1 MAFSSPSC
9 LYYEVFSYLID
20 YKLQFPFSSN
30 PEEITMRSAII
41 KEGPERAPNRSLLKA
56 TGVTDAEMRRP
67 FIAVVNSWNDIIPG
81 HIHLNKLA
89 EAVKAGIRNA
99 GGVPFEF
106 HTIGVCD
113 GIAMGHEG
121 MKYSLPSREVIEDTI
136 ELMVKAHQFDG
147 MVLIPSCDKIVPGHI
162 MAAGRLDIPSI
173 VVTGGPMLPGYV
185 DDKYT
190 DLISVFEGVGAHR
203 AGKLSEADLERLEN
217 LSCAGAGSCA
227 GMFTANTMAC
237 MTEALGLSLPGC
249 ATAHA
254 VDAKKTRIAKE
265 SGERIVE
272 MVRENLTPRKLVTPK
287 SFENAIM
294 VDMAIGGSTNTT
306 LHLPALAHEFGIE
319 LSLETFDELSR
330 TTPHLISLRPGGP
343 NFMLHFDRAG
353 GVQAILQ
360 RLASKL
366 DLTRLTANGKTLGEN
381 LEEFEIINPKLNKEI
396 VATLENPIHAQGGIA
411 VLKGTL
417 APDGSVVKQTAV
429 DPKMHIHTGPARV
442 YDCEEDAMKGILA
455 GEVKPGDIVVIRYEG
470 PKGGPGMREMLA
482 ATAAI
487 GGMGLLES
495 VALVTDGRFSGG
507 TRGPCIGH
515 VSPEASEGG
524 PIGLVKTGD
533 LIEINIPERILNLK
547 ISEEEFKRRKA
558 AFVPK
563 KKEVTG
569 YLARYQ
575 RSVHSANTG
584 GIVD

>member
-1 MAFSSPSC
+1 
-9 LYYEVFSYLID
+9 
-20 YKLQFPFSSN
+20 
-30 PEEITMRSAII
+30 MRSSII
-41 KEGPERAPNRSLLKA
+41 KEGPERAANRSLLKA
-56 TGVTDAEMRRP
+56 TGVTDSEMRRP
-67 FIAVVNSWNDIIPG
+67 FIAVVNSWNDIVPG
-81 HIHLNKLA
+81 HIHLSKLA
-89 EAVKAGIRNA
+89 ESVKAGIRNA

-136 ELMVKAHQFDG
+136 ELMVRAHQFDG
-147 MVLIPSCDKIVPGHI
+147 IVLMPTCDKIVPGHL
-162 MAAGRLDIPSI
+162 MAAGRLDIPAI

-190 DLISVFEGVGAHR
+190 DLISVFEGVGAYR
-203 AGKLSEADLERLEN
+203 AGKLSEADLNRLEN

-272 MVRENLTPRKLVTPK
+272 MVRENLTPRKIVTFK

-306 LHLPALAHEFGIE
+306 LHLPALAHEFG
-319 LSLETFDELSR
+319 LNLPLDTFDELSR

-353 GVQAILQ
+353 GVQAVMQ
-360 RLASKL
+360 RLSSKL
-366 DLTRLTANGKTLGEN
+366 HLDQLTVNGKTIGEN
-381 LEEFEIINPKLNKEI
+381 LEGLDIVNPKLNKEI
-396 VATLENPIHAQGGIA
+396 IATLENPIHAQGGIA
-411 VLKGTL
+411 ILKGSL
-417 APDGSVVKQTAV
+417 APDGAVVKQAAV
-429 DPKMHIHTGPARV
+429 APNMRVHIGPARV
-442 YDCEEDAMKGILA
+442 YDSEEDSMKDILA
-455 GEVKPGDIVVIRYEG
+455 GHIKPGDVIIIRYEG

-495 VALVTDGRFSGG
+495 VALITDGRFSGG

-524 PIGLVKTGD
+524 PIALVKDGD
-533 LIEINIPERILNLK
+533 LIEINIPERSLNLK
-547 ISEEEFKRRKA
+547 VSEEELKQRKA
-558 AFVPK
+558 AFVPP

-575 RSVHSANTG
+575 RAVHSANTG

>member
-1 MAFSSPSC
+1 
-9 LYYEVFSYLID
+9 
-20 YKLQFPFSSN
+20 
-30 PEEITMRSAII
+30 MRSDTI

-56 TGVTDAEMRRP
+56 TGVTDSEMKKP

-121 MKYSLPSREVIEDTI
+121 MRYSLPSREVIEDTI
-136 ELMVKAHQFDG
+136 EIMVRAHQFDG
-147 MVLIPSCDKIVPGHI
+147 MVLIPTCDKIVPGHL

-203 AGKLSEADLERLEN
+203 AGKLSEADLKRLEN

-254 VDAKKTRIAKE
+254 VDAKKTRIAKD

-272 MVRENLTPRKLVTPK
+272 MVRENLTPRKIVNMK

-306 LHLPALAHEFGIE
+306 LHLPALAHEFGLK
-319 LSLETFDELSR
+319 LSLEAFDELSR

-353 GVQAILQ
+353 GVQAIMQ
-360 RLASKL
+360 RLSSRLHL
-366 DLTRLTANGKTLGEN
+366 DQLTVNGKTIGEN
-381 LEEFEIINPKLNKEI
+381 LKELDIVNPKLNKEV
-396 VATLENPIHAQGGIA
+396 VATLEKPIHAQGGIA
-411 VLKGTL
+411 ILKGSL
-417 APDGSVVKQTAV
+417 APDGSVVKQAAV
-429 DPKMHIHTGPARV
+429 DPRMHVHTGPARV

-455 GEVKPGDIVVIRYEG
+455 GHVKAGDVVIIRYEG

-495 VALVTDGRFSGG
+495 VALITDGRFSGG

-524 PIGLVKTGD
+524 PIALVKDGD
-533 LIEINIPERILNLK
+533 VIEINIPERVLNLK
-547 ISEEEFKRRKA
+547 VSGEELKQRKA
-558 AFVPK
+558 SFVPS

>member
-1 MAFSSPSC
+1 
-9 LYYEVFSYLID
+9 
-20 YKLQFPFSSN
+20 
-30 PEEITMRSAII
+30 MRSDII

-56 TGVTDAEMRRP
+56 TGVTDSEMKKP

-106 HTIGVCD
+106 HTIGICD

-147 MVLIPSCDKIVPGHI
+147 MVLIPTCDKIVPGHL

-185 DDKYT
+185 DDRYT
-190 DLISVFEGVGAHR
+190 DLISVFEGVGAYR
-203 AGKLSEADLERLEN
+203 AGKLSEADLKRLEN
-217 LSCAGAGSCA
+217 LSCSGAGSCA

-272 MVRENLTPRKLVTPK
+272 MVRENLTPRKIVNFK

-306 LHLPALAHEFGIE
+306 LHLPALAHEFG
-319 LSLETFDELSR
+319 LKLPLEVFDKLSR

-353 GVQAILQ
+353 GVQAVMQ

-366 DLTRLTANGKTLGEN
+366 YLDQLTVNGKTMGEN
-381 LEEFEIINPKLNKEI
+381 LNEFDIVNPKLNKEI
-396 VATLENPIHAQGGIA
+396 IATLENPIHAQGGIA
-411 VLKGTL
+411 VLKGSL
-417 APDGSVVKQTAV
+417 APDGSVVKQAAV
-429 DPKMHIHTGPARV
+429 DPKMHVHTGPARV
-442 YDCEEDAMKGILA
+442 YDCEEDAMKSILA
-455 GEVKPGDIVVIRYEG
+455 GDVKPGDILVIRYEG

-495 VALVTDGRFSGG
+495 VALITDGRFSGG

-524 PIGLVKTGD
+524 PIALVKAGD
-533 LIEINIPERILNLK
+533 MIEINIPERVLNLK
-547 ISEEEFKRRKA
+547 VSEEELKQRKA
-558 AFVPK
+558 VFVPP

>member
-1 MAFSSPSC
+1 
-9 LYYEVFSYLID
+9 
-20 YKLQFPFSSN
+20 
-30 PEEITMRSAII
+30 MRSSII
-41 KEGPERAPNRSLLKA
+41 KEGPERAANRSLLKA
-56 TGVTDAEMRRP
+56 TGVTDSEMRKP

-147 MVLIPSCDKIVPGHI
+147 IVLIPSCDKIVPGHL
-162 MAAGRLDIPSI
+162 MAAGRLDIPAI

-190 DLISVFEGVGAHR
+190 DLISVFEGVGAYS
-203 AGKLSEADLERLEN
+203 AGKLSELDLKRLEN
-217 LSCAGAGSCA
+217 FSCAGAGSCA

-254 VDAKKTRIAKE
+254 VDAKKARIAKE

-272 MVRENLTPRKLVTPK
+272 MIRENLTPRKIVSLK

-306 LHLPALAHEFGIE
+306 LHLPALAHEFG
-319 LSLETFDELSR
+319 LNLPLEKFDELSR
-330 TTPHLISLRPGGP
+330 TTPHLISLRPSGP

-353 GVQAILQ
+353 GVQAIMQ
-360 RLASKL
+360 RLSSKL
-366 DLTRLTANGKTLGEN
+366 HLDQLTVNGKTIGEN
-381 LEEFEIINPKLNKEI
+381 LKEFDIVNPKLNKEI
-396 VATLENPIHAQGGIA
+396 IATLEEPIHAEGGIA
-411 VLKGTL
+411 VLKGNL
-417 APDGSVVKQTAV
+417 APDGSVVKQAAV
-429 DPKMHIHTGPARV
+429 DPKMRVYTGPAKV
-442 YDCEEDAMKGILA
+442 YNCEEDAMESILA
-455 GEVKPGDIVVIRYEG
+455 GNVKPGDIVVIRYEG

-495 VALVTDGRFSGG
+495 VALITDGRFSGG

-524 PIGLVKTGD
+524 PIALVKDGD
-533 LIEINIPERILNLK
+533 MIEINIPERVLNLK
-547 ISEEEFKRRKA
+547 VSEEELKQRKA
-558 AFVPK
+558 VFVPP

-575 RSVHSANTG
+575 RAVHSANTG

>member
-1 MAFSSPSC
+1 
-9 LYYEVFSYLID
+9 
-20 YKLQFPFSSN
+20 
-30 PEEITMRSAII
+30 MRSSII

-56 TGVTDAEMRRP
+56 TGITDSEMRKP

-89 EAVKAGIRNA
+89 ESVKAGIRNA
-99 GGVPFEF
+99 GGIPFEF
-106 HTIGVCD
+106 HTIGICD

-147 MVLIPSCDKIVPGHI
+147 MVLIPTCDKIVPGHI

-203 AGKLSEADLERLEN
+203 AGTLSDDDLERLEN
-217 LSCAGAGSCA
+217 LSCCGAGSCA

-237 MTEALGLSLPGC
+237 MTEAMGLSLPGC

-254 VDAKKTRIAKE
+254 VDAKKARIAKD

-272 MVRENLTPRKLVTPK
+272 MVRENLTPRKLVTLK
-287 SFENAIM
+287 SLENAIM

-306 LHLPALAHEFGIE
+306 LHLPAIAHEFG
-319 LSLETFDELSR
+319 LNLPLETFDELSR
-330 TTPHLISLRPGGP
+330 TTPHLISLRPSGP
-343 NFMLHFDRAG
+343 NFMLDFDRAG
-353 GVQAILQ
+353 GVQAVMQ
-360 RLASKL
+360 RLSPKLHLDQLTVNSK
-366 DLTRLTANGKTLGEN
+366 TIGEN
-381 LEEFEIINPKLNKEI
+381 LDELDIVNPKLNKEI
-396 VATLENPIHAQGGIA
+396 IKTLEKPIHNQGGIA

-417 APDGSVVKQTAV
+417 APDGSVVKQAAV
-429 DPKMHIHTGPARV
+429 DPKMQVYTGPAKV
-442 YDCEEDAMKGILA
+442 YDCEEDAMKSILE
-455 GEVKPGDIVVIRYEG
+455 GNVQHGDIVVIRYEG

-487 GGMGLLES
+487 AGMGMLES
-495 VALVTDGRFSGG
+495 VALITDGRFSGG

-515 VSPEASEGG
+515 ISPEASEGG
-524 PIGLVKTGD
+524 PIAFVKDGD
-533 LIEINIPERILNLK
+533 MIEINIPERILNLK
-547 ISEEEFKRRKA
+547 VTEEELKQRKA
-558 AFVPK
+558 VFLPP

>member
-1 MAFSSPSC
+1 
-9 LYYEVFSYLID
+9 
-20 YKLQFPFSSN
+20 
-30 PEEITMRSAII
+30 MRSAII
-41 KEGPERAPNRSLLKA
+41 KEGPERAGNRSLLKA
-56 TGVTDAEMRRP
+56 TGVTDAEMKRP
-67 FIAVVNSWNDIIPG
+67 FIAVVNSWNDIVPG
-81 HIHLNKLA
+81 HTHLNKLA

-106 HTIGVCD
+106 HTIAVCD

-121 MKYSLPSREVIEDTI
+121 MKYSLPSREIIEDTI

-147 MVLIPSCDKIVPGHI
+147 MVLIPTCDKIVPGHL
-162 MAAGRLDIPSI
+162 MAAGRLDIPAI

-190 DLISVFEGVGAHR
+190 DLISVFEGVGAYK
-203 AGKLSEADLERLEN
+203 AGKLSEAELKRLEN
-217 LSCAGAGSCA
+217 FSCAGAGSCA

-254 VDAKKTRIAKE
+254 VDAKKMRIAKE

-272 MVRENLTPRKLVTPK
+272 LVKKNITPRHIVTCK

-294 VDMAIGGSTNTT
+294 VDMAVGGSTNTT
-306 LHLPALAHEFGIE
+306 LHLPALAHEFGLE
-319 LSLETFDELSR
+319 LPLETFDELSR

-353 GVQAILQ
+353 GVEAVMQ

-366 DLTRLTANGKTLGEN
+366 HLDQLTVNGKTIGEN
-381 LEEFEIINPKLNKEI
+381 LNEFEIVNPKLNKEI
-396 VATLENPIHAQGGIA
+396 IATLEKPIHAEGGIA
-411 VLKGTL
+411 VLKGSL
-417 APDGSVVKQTAV
+417 APDGSVVKQAAV
-429 DPKMHIHTGPARV
+429 DPKMRVHTGPARV
-442 YDCEEDAMKGILA
+442 YDREEEAMKSILA
-455 GEVKPGDIVVIRYEG
+455 GDINPGDVIIIRYEG

-495 VALVTDGRFSGG
+495 VALITDGRFSGG

-524 PIGLVKTGD
+524 PIGLVKEGD
-533 LIEINIPERILNLK
+533 LIEINIPERFLNLK
-547 ISEEEFKRRKA
+547 VSEEELKKRRA
-558 AFVPK
+558 AFVPP

-575 RSVHSANTG
+575 RAVHSANTG

>member
-1 MAFSSPSC
+1 
-9 LYYEVFSYLID
+9 
-20 YKLQFPFSSN
+20 
-30 PEEITMRSAII
+30 MRSDII

-56 TGVTDAEMRRP
+56 TGVTDSEMKKP

-106 HTIGVCD
+106 HTIGICD

-147 MVLIPSCDKIVPGHI
+147 MVLIPTCDKIVPGHL

-185 DDKYT
+185 DDRYT
-190 DLISVFEGVGAHR
+190 DLISVFEGVGAYR
-203 AGKLSEADLERLEN
+203 AGKISDNDLKRLEN

-272 MVRENLTPRKLVTPK
+272 MVRENLTPRKIVTFK

-306 LHLPALAHEFGIE
+306 LHLPSLAHEFG
-319 LSLETFDELSR
+319 LKLPLEVFDELSK

-353 GVQAILQ
+353 GVQAIMQ

-366 DLTRLTANGKTLGEN
+366 HLEQLTVNGKTIGEN
-381 LEEFEIINPKLNKEI
+381 LNEFDIVNPKLNKEI
-396 VATLENPIHAQGGIA
+396 IATLENPIHAQGGIA
-411 VLKGTL
+411 VLKGSL
-417 APDGSVVKQTAV
+417 APDGSVVKQAAV
-429 DPKMHIHTGPARV
+429 DPRMHVHTGPARV
-442 YDCEEDAMKGILA
+442 YDCEEDAMKSILA
-455 GEVKPGDIVVIRYEG
+455 GDVKPGDILVIRYEG

-495 VALVTDGRFSGG
+495 VALITDGRFSGG

-524 PIGLVKTGD
+524 PIALVKAGD
-533 LIEINIPERILNLK
+533 TIEINIPERVLNLK
-547 ISEEEFKRRKA
+547 VSEEELKHRKA
-558 AFVPK
+558 VFVPP

>member
-1 MAFSSPSC
+1 
-9 LYYEVFSYLID
+9 
-20 YKLQFPFSSN
+20 
-30 PEEITMRSAII
+30 MRSDII

-56 TGVTDAEMRRP
+56 TGVTDSEMRKP

-81 HIHLNKLA
+81 HMYLNKLA
-89 EAVKAGIRNA
+89 DAVKAGIRNA

-121 MKYSLPSREVIEDTI
+121 MKYSLPSREIIEDTI

-147 MVLIPSCDKIVPGHI
+147 MVLIPTCDKIVPGHL
-162 MAAGRLDIPSI
+162 MAAGRLDIPAI

-185 DDKYT
+185 DDSYK
-190 DLISVFEGVGAHR
+190 DFISVSEGVGAHR
-203 AGKLSEADLERLEN
+203 IGKISDDDLKELEN
-217 LSCAGAGSCA
+217 FACNGAGSCA
-227 GMFTANTMAC
+227 GMYTANTMAC

-272 MVRENLTPRKLVTPK
+272 MVKENLTPRKIVTYK

-294 VDMAIGGSTNTT
+294 VDMAVGGSTNTT
-306 LHLPALAHEFGIE
+306 LHLPALAHEFGLH
-319 LSLETFDELSR
+319 LSLEKFDELSR
-330 TTPHLISLRPGGP
+330 TTPHLISLRPGGS
-343 NFMLHFDRAG
+343 NVMLHFDRAG
-353 GVQAILQ
+353 GVQAIMQ
-360 RLASKL
+360 RLSPKL
-366 DLTRLTANGKTLGEN
+366 YLEQRTVNGKTIGEN
-381 LEEFEIINPKLNKEI
+381 LKELDIVNPKLNKEI
-396 VATLENPIHAQGGIA
+396 IGTLENPIHAQGGIA
-411 VLKGTL
+411 VLKGSL
-417 APDGSVVKQTAV
+417 APEGAVIKQAAV
-429 DPKMHIHTGPARV
+429 DPGMHVHTGPARV
-442 YDCEEDAMKGILA
+442 YDGEKAAMESILA
-455 GEVKPGDIVVIRYEG
+455 GNVKPGDVVIIRYEG

-482 ATAAI
+482 VTAAL

-495 VALVTDGRFSGG
+495 VALITDGRFSGG

-515 VSPEASEGG
+515 VSPEATEGG
-524 PIGLVKTGD
+524 PIALVKDGEM
-533 LIEINIPERILNLK
+533 IEINIPERALNIK
-547 ISEEEFKRRKA
+547 ISEEELKQRKA
-558 AFVPK
+558 AFVPPK
-563 KKEVTG
+563 TEITG

>member
-1 MAFSSPSC
+1 
-9 LYYEVFSYLID
+9 
-20 YKLQFPFSSN
+20 
-30 PEEITMRSAII
+30 MRSDII

-56 TGVTDAEMRRP
+56 TGVTDSEMKKP
-67 FIAVVNSWNDIIPG
+67 FIAVVNSWNDIVPG

-106 HTIGVCD
+106 HTIGICD

-147 MVLIPSCDKIVPGHI
+147 IVLIPSCDKIVPGHL
-162 MAAGRLDIPSI
+162 MAAGRLDIPAI

-190 DLISVFEGVGAHR
+190 DLISVFEGVGAYS
-203 AGKLSEADLERLEN
+203 AGKLSEFDLRRLEN
-217 LSCAGAGSCA
+217 LSCGGAGSCA

-237 MTEALGLSLPGC
+237 VTEALGLSLPGC

-254 VDAKKTRIAKE
+254 VDAKKVRIAKE

-272 MVRENLTPRKLVTPK
+272 MIRENLTPRKIVSIK
-287 SFENAIM
+287 SLENAIM
-294 VDMAIGGSTNTT
+294 VDMAVGGSTNTA
-306 LHLPALAHEFGIE
+306 LHLPALAHEFG
-319 LSLETFDELSR
+319 LSLPLEKFDELSR

-353 GVQAILQ
+353 GVQAVMQ
-360 RLASKL
+360 RLSSKL
-366 DLTRLTANGKTLGEN
+366 HLDQPTVNGKTIGEN
-381 LEEFEIINPKLNKEI
+381 LNEFDIVNPKLNKEI
-396 VATLENPIHAQGGIA
+396 IATLEKPIHAEGGIA

-417 APDGSVVKQTAV
+417 APDGSVVKQAAV
-429 DPKMHIHTGPARV
+429 DPKMRVYTGPAKV
-442 YDCEEDAMKGILA
+442 YDCEEDAMESILA
-455 GEVKPGDIVVIRYEG
+455 GNVKPGDIVVIRYEG

-495 VALVTDGRFSGG
+495 VALITDGRFSGG

-524 PIGLVKTGD
+524 PIALVKNGD
-533 LIEINIPERILNLK
+533 MIEINIPERVLNLK
-547 ISEEEFKRRKA
+547 ISEEEFKQRKA
-558 AFVPK
+558 VFVPP

>member
-1 MAFSSPSC
+1 
-9 LYYEVFSYLID
+9 
-20 YKLQFPFSSN
+20 
-30 PEEITMRSAII
+30 MRSDII

-56 TGVTDAEMRRP
+56 TGVTDSEMRKP

-81 HIHLNKLA
+81 HMYLNKLA

-121 MKYSLPSREVIEDTI
+121 MKYSLPSREIIEDTI

-147 MVLIPSCDKIVPGHI
+147 MVLIPTCDKIVPGHL
-162 MAAGRLDIPSI
+162 MAAGRLDIPAI

-185 DDKYT
+185 DDSYK
-190 DLISVFEGVGAHR
+190 DFISVSEGVGAHR
-203 AGKLSEADLERLEN
+203 IGKISDDDLKELEN
-217 LSCAGAGSCA
+217 FACNGAGSCA
-227 GMFTANTMAC
+227 GMYTANTMAC

-272 MVRENLTPRKLVTPK
+272 MVKENLTPRKIVTYK

-294 VDMAIGGSTNTT
+294 VDMAVGGSTNTT
-306 LHLPALAHEFGIE
+306 LHLPALAHEFGLH
-319 LSLETFDELSR
+319 LSLEKFDELSR
-330 TTPHLISLRPGGP
+330 TTPHLISLRPGGS
-343 NFMLHFDRAG
+343 NVMLHFDRAG
-353 GVQAILQ
+353 GVQAIMQ
-360 RLASKL
+360 RLSPKL
-366 DLTRLTANGKTLGEN
+366 YLEQRTVNGKTIGEN
-381 LEEFEIINPKLNKEI
+381 LKELDIVNPKLNKEI
-396 VATLENPIHAQGGIA
+396 IGTLENPIHAQGGIA
-411 VLKGTL
+411 VLKGSL
-417 APDGSVVKQTAV
+417 APEGAVIKQAAV
-429 DPKMHIHTGPARV
+429 DPGMHVHTGPARV
-442 YDCEEDAMKGILA
+442 YDGEKAAMESILA
-455 GEVKPGDIVVIRYEG
+455 GNVKPGDVVIIRYEG

-482 ATAAI
+482 VTAAL

-495 VALVTDGRFSGG
+495 VALITDGRFSGG

-524 PIGLVKTGD
+524 PIALVKNGEM
-533 LIEINIPERILNLK
+533 IEINIPERALNIK
-547 ISEEEFKRRKA
+547 ISEEELKQRKA
-558 AFVPK
+558 AFVPPK
-563 KKEVTG
+563 TEITG

>member
-1 MAFSSPSC
+1 
-9 LYYEVFSYLID
+9 
-20 YKLQFPFSSN
+20 
-30 PEEITMRSAII
+30 MRSSII
-41 KEGPERAPNRSLLKA
+41 KEGPERAANRSLLKA
-56 TGVTDAEMRRP
+56 TGVTDSEMRKP

-147 MVLIPSCDKIVPGHI
+147 IVLIPSCDKIVPGHL
-162 MAAGRLDIPSI
+162 MAAGRLDIPAI

-190 DLISVFEGVGAHR
+190 DLISVFEGVGAYS
-203 AGKLSEADLERLEN
+203 AGKLSELDLKRLEN

-254 VDAKKTRIAKE
+254 VDAKKARIAKE

-272 MVRENLTPRKLVTPK
+272 MIRENLTPRKIVSLK

-306 LHLPALAHEFGIE
+306 LHLPALAHEFG
-319 LSLETFDELSR
+319 LHLPLEKFDELSR
-330 TTPHLISLRPGGP
+330 TTPHLISLRPSGP

-353 GVQAILQ
+353 GVQAIMQ
-360 RLASKL
+360 RLSSKL
-366 DLTRLTANGKTLGEN
+366 HLDQLTVNGKTIGEN
-381 LEEFEIINPKLNKEI
+381 LKEFDIVNPKLNKEI
-396 VATLENPIHAQGGIA
+396 IATLEEPIHTEGGIA
-411 VLKGTL
+411 VLKGNL
-417 APDGSVVKQTAV
+417 APDGSVVKQAAV
-429 DPKMHIHTGPARV
+429 DPKMRVYTGPAKV
-442 YDCEEDAMKGILA
+442 YDCEEDAMESILA
-455 GEVKPGDIVVIRYEG
+455 GNVKPGDIVVIRYEG

-495 VALVTDGRFSGG
+495 VALITDGRFSGG

-524 PIGLVKTGD
+524 PIALVKDGD
-533 LIEINIPERILNLK
+533 MIEINIPERTLNLK
-547 ISEEEFKRRKA
+547 ISEEELKKRKA
-558 AFVPK
+558 VFVPP

-575 RSVHSANTG
+575 RAVHSANTG

>member
-1 MAFSSPSC
+1 
-9 LYYEVFSYLID
+9 
-20 YKLQFPFSSN
+20 
-30 PEEITMRSAII
+30 MRSDII

-56 TGVTDAEMRRP
+56 TGVTDSEMRKP

-81 HIHLNKLA
+81 HMYLNKLA
-89 EAVKAGIRNA
+89 DAVKAGIRNA

-121 MKYSLPSREVIEDTI
+121 MKYSLPSREIIEDTI

-147 MVLIPSCDKIVPGHI
+147 MVLIPTCDKIVPGHL
-162 MAAGRLDIPSI
+162 MAAGRLDIPAI

-185 DDKYT
+185 DDSYK
-190 DLISVFEGVGAHR
+190 DFISVSEGVGAHR
-203 AGKLSEADLERLEN
+203 IGKISDDDLKELEN
-217 LSCAGAGSCA
+217 FACNGAGSCA
-227 GMFTANTMAC
+227 GMYTANTMAC

-272 MVRENLTPRKLVTPK
+272 MVKENLTPRKIVTYK

-294 VDMAIGGSTNTT
+294 VDMAVGGSTNTT
-306 LHLPALAHEFGIE
+306 LHLPALAHEFGLH
-319 LSLETFDELSR
+319 LSLEKFDELSR
-330 TTPHLISLRPGGP
+330 TTPHLISLRPGGS
-343 NFMLHFDRAG
+343 NVMLHFDRAG
-353 GVQAILQ
+353 GVQAIMQ
-360 RLASKL
+360 RLSPKL
-366 DLTRLTANGKTLGEN
+366 YLEQRTVNGKTIGEN
-381 LEEFEIINPKLNKEI
+381 LKELDIVNPKLNKEI
-396 VATLENPIHAQGGIA
+396 IGTLENPIHAQGGIA
-411 VLKGTL
+411 VLKGSL
-417 APDGSVVKQTAV
+417 APEGAVIKQAAV
-429 DPKMHIHTGPARV
+429 DPGMHVHTGPARV
-442 YDCEEDAMKGILA
+442 YDGEKAAMESILA
-455 GEVKPGDIVVIRYEG
+455 GNVKPGDVVIIRYEG

-482 ATAAI
+482 VTAAL

-495 VALVTDGRFSGG
+495 VALITDGRFSGG

-515 VSPEASEGG
+515 VSPEATEGG
-524 PIGLVKTGD
+524 PIALVKNGEM
-533 LIEINIPERILNLK
+533 IEINIPERALNIK
-547 ISEEEFKRRKA
+547 ISEEELKQRKA
-558 AFVPK
+558 AFVPPK
-563 KKEVTG
+563 TEITG

>member
-1 MAFSSPSC
+1 MKSS
-9 LYYEVFSYLID
+9 
-20 YKLQFPFSSN
+20 
-30 PEEITMRSAII
+30 II
-41 KEGPERAPNRSLLKA
+41 KEGAERAPHRSLLKA
-56 TGVTDAEMRRP
+56 TGVTDAEMKKP
-67 FIAVVNSWNDIIPG
+67 FIAVVNSWNEIIPG
-81 HIHLNKLA
+81 HIHLNRLA
-89 EAVKAGIRNA
+89 EAVKAGIRNS

-121 MKYSLPSREVIEDTI
+121 MKYSLPSREVIEYTI

-147 MVLIPSCDKIVPGHI
+147 MVLIPTCDKIVPGHL

-185 DDKYT
+185 NDKYT
-190 DLISVFEGVGAHR
+190 DLISVSEGVGAHR
-203 AGKLSEADLERLEN
+203 IGKLSDIDLKWLEN
-217 LSCAGAGSCA
+217 LSCTGAGSCA

-237 MTEALGLSLPGC
+237 MTEALGMSLPGC

-272 MVRENLTPRKLVTPK
+272 MVTENLTPRKIVNFK

-306 LHLPALAHEFGIE
+306 LHLPAIAHEFG
-319 LSLETFDELSR
+319 LKLPLEKFDELSQ
-330 TTPHLISLRPGGP
+330 TIPNLISLRPGGS

-353 GVQAILQ
+353 GVPAVMQ
-360 RLASKL
+360 RLFSKL
-366 DLTRLTANGKTLGEN
+366 NIDQLTVNGKTIGEN
-381 LEEFEIINPKLNKEI
+381 LNELVIVNPMLNEEIIT
-396 VATLENPIHAQGGIA
+396 TLDKPIHPQGGIA
-411 VLKGTL
+411 ILKGSL

-429 DPKMHIHTGPARV
+429 DPRMHIHTGPAKV
-442 YDCEEDAMKGILA
+442 YDCEEEAMKSILA
-455 GEVKPGDIVVIRYEG
+455 GDVKPGDIVVIRYEG

-482 ATAAI
+482 ATSAI
-487 GGMGLLES
+487 GGMDLLGS
-495 VALVTDGRFSGG
+495 VALITDGRFSGG

-515 VSPEASEGG
+515 VSPEASEEG
-524 PIGLVKTGD
+524 PIALVKNGD
-533 LIEINIPERILNLK
+533 LIEINIPERVLNLK
-547 ISEEEFKRRKA
+547 VSKEELKNRKA
-558 AFVPK
+558 VLVPP
-563 KKEVTG
+563 KKEVAG
-569 YLARYQ
+569 YLAKYQ

>member
-1 MAFSSPSC
+1 
-9 LYYEVFSYLID
+9 
-20 YKLQFPFSSN
+20 
-30 PEEITMRSAII
+30 MRSDII

-56 TGVTDAEMRRP
+56 TGVTDSEMRKP

-81 HIHLNKLA
+81 HMHLKKLA

-121 MKYSLPSREVIEDTI
+121 MKYSLPSREIIEDTI

-147 MVLIPSCDKIVPGHI
+147 MVLIPTCDKIVPGHL
-162 MAAGRLDIPSI
+162 MAAGRLDIPAI
-173 VVTGGPMLPGYV
+173 VVTGGPMLPGYI
-185 DDKYT
+185 DDGHK
-190 DLISVFEGVGAHR
+190 DFISVSEGVGAHR
-203 AGKLSEADLERLEN
+203 VGKISDDDLKRLEN
-217 LSCAGAGSCA
+217 FACNGAGSCA

-254 VDAKKTRIAKE
+254 VDAKKVRIAKE

-272 MVRENLTPRKLVTPK
+272 MVKENLTPRKLVTFK

-294 VDMAIGGSTNTT
+294 VDMAVGGSTNTT
-306 LHLPALAHEFGIE
+306 LHLPALAHEFG
-319 LSLETFDELSR
+319 LNLPLEKFDELSR
-330 TTPHLISLRPGGP
+330 ATPHLISLRPGGS

-353 GVQAILQ
+353 GVQAIMQ
-360 RLASKL
+360 RLSPML
-366 DLTRLTANGKTLGEN
+366 HLEQRTVNGKTIGEN
-381 LEEFEIINPKLNKEI
+381 LKELDIVNPKLNKEI
-396 VATLENPIHAQGGIA
+396 IGTLENPIHAQGGIA
-411 VLKGTL
+411 VLKGSL
-417 APDGSVVKQTAV
+417 APGGSVVKQAAV
-429 DPKMHIHTGPARV
+429 DPGMHVHTGPARV
-442 YDCEEDAMKGILA
+442 YDGEQAAMENILA
-455 GEVKPGDIVVIRYEG
+455 GNVKPGDVVIIRYEG

-482 ATAAI
+482 ATAAL

-495 VALVTDGRFSGG
+495 VALITDGRFSGG

-515 VSPEASEGG
+515 VSPEAIEGG
-524 PIGLVKTGD
+524 PIALVKDGD
-533 LIEINIPERILNLK
+533 MIEINIPERALNLK
-547 ISEEEFKRRKA
+547 ISDEELKQRKA
-558 AFVPK
+558 AFVPPK
-563 KKEVTG
+563 TEITG

>member
-1 MAFSSPSC
+1 
-9 LYYEVFSYLID
+9 
-20 YKLQFPFSSN
+20 
-30 PEEITMRSAII
+30 MRSSII
-41 KEGPERAPNRSLLKA
+41 KEGPERAANRSLLKA
-56 TGVTDAEMRRP
+56 TGVTDSEMRKP
-67 FIAVVNSWNDIIPG
+67 FIAVVNSWNDIVPG
-81 HIHLNKLA
+81 HIHLSKLA

-136 ELMVKAHQFDG
+136 ELMVRAHQFDG
-147 MVLIPSCDKIVPGHI
+147 IVLMPTCDKIVPGHL
-162 MAAGRLDIPSI
+162 MAAGRLDIPAI

-190 DLISVFEGVGAHR
+190 DLISVFEGVGAYR
-203 AGKLSEADLERLEN
+203 AGKLSEADLNRLEN

-272 MVRENLTPRKLVTPK
+272 MVRENLTPRKIVTSK

-306 LHLPALAHEFGIE
+306 LHLPALAHEFG
-319 LSLETFDELSR
+319 LKLPLDTFDELSR

-353 GVQAILQ
+353 GVQAVMQ
-360 RLASKL
+360 RLSSRLHL
-366 DLTRLTANGKTLGEN
+366 DQLTVNGKTIGEN
-381 LEEFEIINPKLNKEI
+381 LEGLDIVNPKLNKEI
-396 VATLENPIHAQGGIA
+396 LATLENPIHAQGGIA
-411 VLKGTL
+411 VLKGSL
-417 APDGSVVKQTAV
+417 APDGAVVKQAAV
-429 DPKMHIHTGPARV
+429 APNMRVHTGPARV
-442 YDCEEDAMKGILA
+442 YDSEEDSMTDILA
-455 GEVKPGDIVVIRYEG
+455 GHIKPGDVIIIRYEG

-495 VALVTDGRFSGG
+495 VALITDGRFSGG

-524 PIGLVKTGD
+524 PIALVKDGD
-533 LIEINIPERILNLK
+533 MIEINIPERSLNLK
-547 ISEEEFKRRKA
+547 VSEEELKQRKA
-558 AFVPK
+558 AFVPP

-575 RSVHSANTG
+575 RAVHSANTG

>member
-1 MAFSSPSC
+1 
-9 LYYEVFSYLID
+9 
-20 YKLQFPFSSN
+20 
-30 PEEITMRSAII
+30 MRSDII

-56 TGVTDAEMRRP
+56 TGVTDSEMKKP

-81 HIHLNKLA
+81 HMHLNKLA

-106 HTIGVCD
+106 HTVGVCD

-121 MKYSLPSREVIEDTI
+121 MKYSLPSREIIEDTI

-147 MVLIPSCDKIVPGHI
+147 MVLIPSCDKIVPGHL
-162 MAAGRLDIPSI
+162 MAAGRLDIPAI

-185 DDKYT
+185 DDNYR
-190 DLISVFEGVGAHR
+190 DLISVSEGVGAYS
-203 AGKLSEADLERLEN
+203 AGKISETELKRLEDI
-217 LSCAGAGSCA
+217 SCAGAGSCA

-254 VDAKKTRIAKE
+254 VDAKKVRIAKE

-272 MVRENLTPRKLVTPK
+272 LVKENLTPRKIVTHK
-287 SFENAIM
+287 SFENAMM
-294 VDMAIGGSTNTT
+294 VDMAVGGSTNTT
-306 LHLPALAHEFGIE
+306 LHLPALAHEFG
-319 LSLETFDELSR
+319 LKLPLEAFDELSR

-343 NFMLHFDRAG
+343 NFILHFDRAG
-353 GVQAILQ
+353 GVEAVMQ

-366 DLTRLTANGKTLGEN
+366 HLDQLTVNGKTIGEN
-381 LEEFEIINPKLNKEI
+381 LDELEIVNPKLNKEI
-396 VATLENPIHAQGGIA
+396 IATLENPIHAEGGIA
-411 VLKGTL
+411 VLKGSL
-417 APDGSVVKQTAV
+417 APDGSVVKQAAV
-429 DPKMHIHTGPARV
+429 DPKMHVHTGPAKV
-442 YDCEEDAMKGILA
+442 YDCEEDAMKSILA
-455 GEVKPGDIVVIRYEG
+455 GDVKPGDIVVIRYEG

-482 ATAAI
+482 ATAAL
-487 GGMGLLES
+487 GGRGLLES

-515 VSPEASEGG
+515 VSPEASDSG
-524 PIGLVKTGD
+524 PIALVKDGD
-533 LIEINIPERILNLK
+533 FIEINIPERALNLK
-547 ISEEEFKRRKA
+547 ISEEELKQRKA
-558 AFVPK
+558 SFVPPK
-563 KKEVTG
+563 TEITG

-575 RSVHSANTG
+575 RAVHSANTG

>member
-1 MAFSSPSC
+1 
-9 LYYEVFSYLID
+9 
-20 YKLQFPFSSN
+20 
-30 PEEITMRSAII
+30 MRSDTI

-56 TGVTDAEMRRP
+56 VGVTDSEMKKP
-67 FIAVVNSWNDIIPG
+67 FIAVVNSWNEIIPG
-81 HIHLNKLA
+81 HMHLNKLA
-89 EAVKAGIRNA
+89 EAVKAGVRNA
-99 GGVPFEF
+99 GGIPFEF

-121 MKYSLPSREVIEDTI
+121 MKYSLPSREIIEDTI

-147 MVLIPSCDKIVPGHI
+147 LVLLPSCDKIVPGHI

-185 DDKYT
+185 EDCYT
-190 DLISVFEGVGAHR
+190 DFISVSEGVGAHR
-203 AGKLSEADLERLEN
+203 VGRISDSDLKRLEN
-217 LSCAGAGSCA
+217 FSCTGAGSCA
-227 GMFTANTMAC
+227 GMYTANTMAC

-272 MVRENLTPRKLVTPK
+272 MVRENLTPRKIVNLK

-306 LHLPALAHEFGIE
+306 LHLPALAHEFG
-319 LSLETFDELSR
+319 LKLPLEAFDELSR
-330 TTPHLISLRPGGP
+330 KTPHLISLRPGGS

-353 GVQAILQ
+353 GVPAILQ
-360 RLASKL
+360 RLYSKL
-366 DLTRLTANGKTLGEN
+366 HLDQLTASGKTIREN
-381 LEEFEIINPKLNKEI
+381 LEELEIVNPKLNEEI
-396 VATLENPIHAQGGIA
+396 IATLEKPVHEEGGIA
-411 VLKGTL
+411 VLKGSL
-417 APDGSVVKQTAV
+417 APEGAVVKQAAV
-429 DPKMHIHTGPARV
+429 DPGMHVHIGPARV
-442 YDCEEDAMKGILA
+442 YDGEKAAMQNILA
-455 GEVKPGDIVVIRYEG
+455 GHVKPGDIVIIRYEG

-482 ATAAI
+482 ATAAL

-495 VALVTDGRFSGG
+495 VALITDGRFSGG

-515 VSPEASEGG
+515 VSPEAIEGG
-524 PIGLVKTGD
+524 PIALVNDGD
-533 LIEINIPERILNLK
+533 MIEINIPERALKLNV
-547 ISEEEFKRRKA
+547 SEEELKQRKA
-558 AFVPK
+558 AYVPPK
-563 KKEVTG
+563 TEITG

-575 RSVHSANTG
+575 RAVHSASTG

>member
-1 MAFSSPSC
+1 
-9 LYYEVFSYLID
+9 
-20 YKLQFPFSSN
+20 
-30 PEEITMRSAII
+30 MRSDII

-56 TGVTDAEMRRP
+56 TGITDSEMKKP

-121 MKYSLPSREVIEDTI
+121 MKYSLPSREIIEDTI
-136 ELMVKAHQFDG
+136 EVMVKAHQFDG
-147 MVLIPSCDKIVPGHI
+147 MVLMPTCDKIVPGHL
-162 MAAGRLDIPSI
+162 MAAGRLDIPAI

-185 DDKYT
+185 DDEYR
-190 DLISVFEGVGAHR
+190 DLISVSEGVGAHR
-203 AGKLSEADLERLEN
+203 VGRISDEDLKRLEN
-217 LSCAGAGSCA
+217 NSCAGAGSCA

-254 VDAKKTRIAKE
+254 VDAKKIRIAKE
-265 SGERIVE
+265 SGERIVGL
-272 MVRENLTPRKLVTPK
+272 VKENLTPKKIVTQK

-294 VDMAIGGSTNTT
+294 IDMAIGGSTNTT
-306 LHLPALAHEFGIE
+306 LHLPALAHEFGLK
-319 LSLETFDELSR
+319 LSLETFDALSR

-353 GVQAILQ
+353 GVQAIMQ
-360 RLASKL
+360 RLSSKL
-366 DLTRLTANGKTLGEN
+366 HTDQLTVSGKTIGESLN
-381 LEEFEIINPKLNKEI
+381 ELDILNPKLNKEI
-396 VATLENPIHAQGGIA
+396 IATLENPIHAEGGIA
-411 VLKGTL
+411 VLKGSL
-417 APDGSVVKQTAV
+417 ALEGSVVKQAAV
-429 DPKMHIHTGPARV
+429 DPKMHVYTGPARV
-442 YDCEEDAMKGILA
+442 YDCEKDAMESILA
-455 GEVKPGDIVVIRYEG
+455 GNVKAGDIIIIRYEG

-482 ATAAI
+482 ATAAL
-487 GGMGLLES
+487 GGMGLLDS
-495 VALVTDGRFSGG
+495 VALITDGRFSGG

-524 PIGLVKTGD
+524 AIALVKDGD
-533 LIEINIPERILNLK
+533 MIEINIPERILNLNVP
-547 ISEEEFKRRKA
+547 EEELKQRKA
-558 AFVPK
+558 AFVPPRT
-563 KKEVTG
+563 ETTG
-569 YLARYQ
+569 YLAKYQ

>member
-1 MAFSSPSC
+1 
-9 LYYEVFSYLID
+9 
-20 YKLQFPFSSN
+20 
-30 PEEITMRSAII
+30 MRSAII
-41 KEGPERAPNRSLLKA
+41 KEGPERAANRSLLKA
-56 TGVTDAEMRRP
+56 TGVTDSEMKKP
-67 FIAVVNSWNDIIPG
+67 FIAVVNSWNEIVPG
-81 HIHLNKLA
+81 HIHLDKLA

-113 GIAMGHEG
+113 GLAMGHEG

-136 ELMVKAHQFDG
+136 ELMVRAHQFDG
-147 MVLIPSCDKIVPGHI
+147 MVLIPTCDKIVPGHL
-162 MAAGRLDIPSI
+162 MAAGRLDIPAI

-190 DLISVFEGVGAHR
+190 DLISVFEGVGAYS
-203 AGKLSEADLERLEN
+203 AGKLSEAELKRLEN

-254 VDAKKTRIAKE
+254 VDAKKVRIAKE
-265 SGERIVE
+265 SGERIVAL
-272 MVRENLTPRKLVTPK
+272 VKENLTPRKIVTQK

-294 VDMAIGGSTNTT
+294 VDMAVGGSTNTT
-306 LHLPALAHEFGIE
+306 LHLPALAHEFGLE
-319 LSLETFDELSR
+319 LPLKTFDELSR

-353 GVQAILQ
+353 GVEAVVQ

-366 DLTRLTANGKTLGEN
+366 HLDQLTVNGKTIGEN
-381 LEEFEIINPKLNKEI
+381 LDELEIVNPKLNAEI
-396 VATLENPIHAQGGIA
+396 ITTLENPIHAEGGIA
-411 VLKGTL
+411 VLKGSL
-417 APDGSVVKQTAV
+417 APDGSVVKQAAV
-429 DPKMHIHTGPARV
+429 DPKMRVHTGPAKV
-442 YDCEEDAMKGILA
+442 YDCEEDAMKSILA
-455 GEVKPGDIVVIRYEG
+455 GDVKPGDIVVIRYEG

-495 VALVTDGRFSGG
+495 VALITDGRFSGG

-524 PIGLVKTGD
+524 PIGLVKDGD

-547 ISEEEFKRRKA
+547 VTEEELEKRKA
-558 AFVPK
+558 AFVPP

>member
-1 MAFSSPSC
+1 
-9 LYYEVFSYLID
+9 
-20 YKLQFPFSSN
+20 
-30 PEEITMRSAII
+30 MRSSII
-41 KEGPERAPNRSLLKA
+41 KEGPERAANRSLLKA
-56 TGVTDAEMRRP
+56 TGITDSEMKRP

-136 ELMVKAHQFDG
+136 ELMVRAHQFDG
-147 MVLIPSCDKIVPGHI
+147 MVLMPTCDKIVPGHL
-162 MAAGRLDIPSI
+162 MAAGRLDIPAI

-190 DLISVFEGVGAHR
+190 DLISVFEGVGAYR
-203 AGKLSEADLERLEN
+203 AGKLSEADLNRLEN

-272 MVRENLTPRKLVTPK
+272 MVRENLTPRKIVNPK

-306 LHLPALAHEFGIE
+306 LHLPALAHEFG
-319 LSLETFDELSR
+319 LNLPLDTFDELSR

-353 GVQAILQ
+353 GVQAVMQ
-360 RLASKL
+360 RLSSKL
-366 DLTRLTANGKTLGEN
+366 NLDQFTVNGKTIKEN
-381 LEEFEIINPKLNKEI
+381 LEELDIVNPKLNKEI
-396 VATLENPIHAQGGIA
+396 LTTLENPIHAEGGIA
-411 VLKGTL
+411 ILKGSL
-417 APDGSVVKQTAV
+417 APDGSVVKQAAV
-429 DPKMHIHTGPARV
+429 SPNMRVHTGPARV
-442 YDCEEDAMKGILA
+442 YDCEEDSMKAILA
-455 GEVKPGDIVVIRYEG
+455 GHVKPGDVIIIRYEG

-495 VALVTDGRFSGG
+495 VALITDGRFSGG

-524 PIGLVKTGD
+524 PIALVKDGD
-533 LIEINIPERILNLK
+533 MIEINIPKRILNLK
-547 ISEEEFKRRKA
+547 VSEEELKQRKA
-558 AFVPK
+558 VFVPP

-575 RSVHSANTG
+575 RAVHSANTG

>member
-1 MAFSSPSC
+1 
-9 LYYEVFSYLID
+9 
-20 YKLQFPFSSN
+20 
-30 PEEITMRSAII
+30 MRSDII

-56 TGVTDAEMRRP
+56 TGVTDSEMRKP

-147 MVLIPSCDKIVPGHI
+147 MVLIPTCDKIVPGHL
-162 MAAGRLDIPSI
+162 MAAGRLDIPAI

-190 DLISVFEGVGAHR
+190 DLISVFEGVGAYS
-203 AGKLSEADLERLEN
+203 AGKLSELDLKRLEN
-217 LSCAGAGSCA
+217 LSCGGAGSCA

-237 MTEALGLSLPGC
+237 ITEALGLSLPGC

-254 VDAKKTRIAKE
+254 VDAKKVRIAKE

-272 MVRENLTPRKLVTPK
+272 MIKENLTPRKIVSIK

-294 VDMAIGGSTNTT
+294 VDMAVGGSTNTT
-306 LHLPALAHEFGIE
+306 LHLPALAHEFG
-319 LSLETFDELSR
+319 LNLPLEKFDELSR

-353 GVQAILQ
+353 GVQAVMQ
-360 RLASKL
+360 RLSSKL
-366 DLTRLTANGKTLGEN
+366 HLNQLTVNGKTIGEN
-381 LEEFEIINPKLNKEI
+381 LNELEIVNPKLNKEI
-396 VATLENPIHAQGGIA
+396 IATLEKPIHAEGGIA

-417 APDGSVVKQTAV
+417 APDGSVVKQAAV
-429 DPKMHIHTGPARV
+429 DPKMRIYTGPAKV
-442 YDCEEDAMKGILA
+442 YDCEEDAMESILA
-455 GEVKPGDIVVIRYEG
+455 GNVKPGDIVVIRYEG

-495 VALVTDGRFSGG
+495 VALITDGRFSGG

-524 PIGLVKTGD
+524 AIALVKDGD
-533 LIEINIPERILNLK
+533 MIEINIPERILNLK
-547 ISEEEFKRRKA
+547 VSEEELKQRKA
-558 AFVPK
+558 SFVPP

>member
-1 MAFSSPSC
+1 
-9 LYYEVFSYLID
+9 
-20 YKLQFPFSSN
+20 
-30 PEEITMRSAII
+30 MRSAII
-41 KEGPERAPNRSLLKA
+41 KEGPERAGNRSLLKA
-56 TGVTDAEMRRP
+56 TGVTDAEMKRP
-67 FIAVVNSWNDIIPG
+67 FIAVVNSWNDIVPG
-81 HIHLNKLA
+81 HTHLNKLA

-106 HTIGVCD
+106 HTIAVCD

-121 MKYSLPSREVIEDTI
+121 MKYSLPSREIIEDTI

-147 MVLIPSCDKIVPGHI
+147 MVLIPTCDKIVPGHL
-162 MAAGRLDIPSI
+162 MAAGRLDIPAI

-185 DDKYT
+185 EDKYT
-190 DLISVFEGVGAHR
+190 DLISVFEGVGAYK
-203 AGKLSEADLERLEN
+203 AGKLSEGELKRLEN

-254 VDAKKTRIAKE
+254 VDAKKMRIAKE

-272 MVRENLTPRKLVTPK
+272 LVKKNITPRQIVTRK

-294 VDMAIGGSTNTT
+294 VDMAVGGSTNTT
-306 LHLPALAHEFGIE
+306 LHLPALAHEFGLE
-319 LSLETFDELSR
+319 LPLEAFDELSR

-353 GVQAILQ
+353 GVEAIMQ
-360 RLASKL
+360 RLETKL
-366 DLTRLTANGKTLGEN
+366 HLDQLSVNGKTIGEN
-381 LEEFEIINPKLNKEI
+381 LDEFEIINPKLNKEI
-396 VATLENPIHAQGGIA
+396 IATIENPIHAEGGIA
-411 VLKGTL
+411 VLKGSL
-417 APDGSVVKQTAV
+417 APDGSVVKQAAV
-429 DPKMHIHTGPARV
+429 DPKMRVHTGPARV

-455 GEVKPGDIVVIRYEG
+455 GDINPGDIIIIRYEG
-470 PKGGPGMREMLA
+470 PRGGPGMREMLA

-495 VALVTDGRFSGG
+495 VALITDGRFSGG

-524 PIGLVKTGD
+524 PIGLVKEGD

-547 ISEEEFKRRKA
+547 VSDEELEKRRA
-558 AFVPK
+558 AFVHP

-575 RSVHSANTG
+575 RAVHSANTG

>member
-1 MAFSSPSC
+1 MKSF
-9 LYYEVFSYLID
+9 
-20 YKLQFPFSSN
+20 
-30 PEEITMRSAII
+30 II
-41 KEGPERAPNRSLLKA
+41 KEGPERAPHRSLLKA
-56 TGVTDAEMRRP
+56 TGVTDAEMKKP
-67 FIAVVNSWNDIIPG
+67 FIAVVNSWNEIIPG
-81 HIHLNKLA
+81 HIHLNRLA
-89 EAVKAGIRNA
+89 EAVKAGIRNS

-121 MKYSLPSREVIEDTI
+121 MKYSLPSREVIEYTI

-147 MVLIPSCDKIVPGHI
+147 MVLIPTCDKIVPGHL

-185 DDKYT
+185 NDKYT
-190 DLISVFEGVGAHR
+190 DLISVSEGVGAHR
-203 AGKLSEADLERLEN
+203 VGKLSDTDLKWLEN
-217 LSCAGAGSCA
+217 LSCTGAGSCA

-237 MTEALGLSLPGC
+237 MTEALGMSIPGC

-265 SGERIVE
+265 SGERIVG
-272 MVRENLTPRKLVTPK
+272 MVIENLTPRKIVNFK

-306 LHLPALAHEFGIE
+306 LHLPAIAHEFG
-319 LSLETFDELSR
+319 LKLPLEKFDELSQ
-330 TTPHLISLRPGGP
+330 TIPNLISLRPGGS

-353 GVQAILQ
+353 GVQAVMQ
-360 RLASKL
+360 RLFSKL
-366 DLTRLTANGKTLGEN
+366 HIDQLTVNGKTIGEN
-381 LEEFEIINPKLNKEI
+381 LNELVIVNPMLNEEII
-396 VATLENPIHAQGGIA
+396 ATIDRPIHPQGGIA
-411 VLKGTL
+411 ILKGSL

-429 DPKMHIHTGPARV
+429 DPRMHIHTGPARV
-442 YDCEEDAMKGILA
+442 YDCEEEAMKSIL
-455 GEVKPGDIVVIRYEG
+455 GGDVKPGDILVIRYEG

-482 ATAAI
+482 ATSAI
-487 GGMGLLES
+487 VGMDLLGS
-495 VALVTDGRFSGG
+495 VALITDGRFSGG

-515 VSPEASEGG
+515 VSPEASEEG
-524 PIGLVKTGD
+524 PIALVKNGD
-533 LIEINIPERILNLK
+533 LIEINIPERVLNLK
-547 ISEEEFKRRKA
+547 VSREELKNRKA
-558 AFVPK
+558 VLVPP

-569 YLARYQ
+569 YLAKYQ